1 MRFDKVIDSE
11 IKSRDASLLVLIK
24 DLHLCFFQKKGIKY
38 GISYPPRLNKISKTC
53 CAVKK
58 NVYICNIY
66 IGFC

>member
-38 GISYPPRLNKISKTC
+38 GISYPPIK
-53 CAVKK
+53 
-58 NVYICNIY
+58 
-66 IGFC
+66 